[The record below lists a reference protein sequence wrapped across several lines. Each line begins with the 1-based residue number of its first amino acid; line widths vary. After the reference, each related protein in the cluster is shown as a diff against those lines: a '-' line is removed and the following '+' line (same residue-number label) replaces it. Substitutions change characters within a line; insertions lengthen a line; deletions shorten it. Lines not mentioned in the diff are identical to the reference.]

1 MIRTRTR
8 KILRDVFS
16 RKMRTLLVSISIFIG
31 VLGVIAL
38 LTVRDLIVRQLEE
51 DVREDELTMI
61 DVEVSL
67 RSGEEVDNAALLQ
80 LLNQNTAEGQQI
92 ETLDGI
98 SIVEAQAIY
107 PIEFRHVNDE
117 QFEEAELR
125 SYSTLLQDVQLEP
138 MRLVEDGEW
147 PRAGQNEVALE
158 TRMADRYGFSV
169 GDTIVFQVAGENGIE
184 AVEYTIS
191 GLVFHPYSY
200 KRPGPTG
207 ALTPGPEDGIYA
219 QYEDAQSLLDLNGFN
234 VFVARYENFEKADTQ
249 FEAFQNVIKANSPY
263 RVIFALLENPAENGQ
278 VLNAETFG
286 NILSLLA
293 LVAMVVSGFLVV
305 NVVNTIVV
313 EQKRQIGVLKALG
326 ATRLDNFFIY
336 AGIAFTY
343 GAIGTTFA
351 LIPGVLLGYQL
362 ALTLAP
368 QLDVLIEGFQ
378 LSWTSI
384 IFGMVMGLVV
394 PVLAATIPVY
404 NGTRV
409 RIMDAI
415 TDLGIGGDY
424 GQGRIAR
431 FIGGLPLPFGFRQ
444 ALSNV
449 VQKKGRLALTGMT
462 LTLAIGSSMGVFAMG
477 ISLNK
482 AVQDIFNRLDYQ
494 ITVIPYE
501 VQDLESTKQTLES
514 LDEITT
520 ANPGVIM
527 SIEIVG
533 DYENFFTR
541 NNQVVAFGVI
551 PEEKDYTWNYE
562 AGTGWD
568 NDPDRDGVVISAPMA
583 DQLGVTAGDT
593 ITFVVSGNQV
603 TEEVIG
609 IEGAAFDAMWIH
621 WERLALLA
629 GFTED
634 GPVPNQY
641 IVPARI
647 GEELSPIFAF
657 GMDGNAANLFN
668 PGTGLPV
675 DSVLLTDV
683 FAEAQNIEEGGT
695 VQLSVGETTV
705 ERTVAGLVP
714 YDRLVEE
721 ASRFELD
728 VPIVP
733 ENVVMFLFTDLLS
746 LSGDSEFLENAAPL
760 PNGYYL
766 STNLDDPTIES
777 VDKVIDKV
785 ETALGQQGINS
796 EIQNQVEQFS
806 EISDLIVQ
814 YTAILSLAAILIAA
828 VGAVGL
834 LTTLTI
840 TVFERQK
847 EIGVMRSIGAGS
859 TAIGLQ
865 FMTEGILIGIMAWVI
880 GIPISY
886 FLALGLNAAFRLETV
901 KFTYPF
907 EVLILGLV
915 GMIVIAGLASLGPS
929 LSAARKTVSDILRYQ

>member
-1 MIRTRTR
+1 MIRTRGR
-8 KILRDVFS
+8 KILRDISS
-16 RKMRTLLVSISIFIG
+16 RKMRTVLVSTSIFIG

-67 RSGEEVDNAALLQ
+67 RSGDVVDNQALLH
-80 LLNQNTAEGQQI
+80 LLNQDDESEQNLEA
-92 ETLDGI
+92 LNGI
-98 SIVEAQAIY
+98 SIVEGQAIY
-107 PIEFRHVNDE
+107 PIEFRHANEDKYE
-117 QFEEAELR
+117 QAEIR
-125 SYSTLLQDVQLEP
+125 SYSKLLQDVELEP
-138 MRLVEDGEW
+138 MRLVEGGVW
-147 PRAGQNEVALE
+147 PRVGQQEVVLE
-158 TRMADRYGFSV
+158 TRMADQYGFEV
-169 GDTIVFQVAGENGIE
+169 GDSILFQVADGDGTTD
-184 AVEYTIS
+184 VEYMVT

-200 KRPGPTG
+200 KRPGTTG
-207 ALTPGPEDGIYA
+207 ALTPGPEDGIYI
-219 QYEDAQSLLDLNGFN
+219 QFEDARDLLGLSGFN
-234 VFVARYENFEKADTQ
+234 VFVARYERFDLAKEQ
-249 FEAFQNVIKANSPY
+249 FEAFQNAIKANSPY
-263 RVIFALLENPAENGQ
+263 RVVFALLEDPTENGQ

-326 ATRLDNFFIY
+326 ASRFDNFFIF
-336 AGIAFTY
+336 AGIAFIY
-343 GAIGTTFA
+343 GAIGTILA

-378 LSWTSI
+378 LSFPSI
-384 IFGMVMGLVV
+384 LFGIGMGLVV
-394 PVLAATIPVY
+394 PVLAAAIPVY
-404 NGTRV
+404 NGTQV

-415 TDLGIGGDY
+415 TDLGIGSGY
-424 GQGRIAR
+424 GQGRMSQ
-431 FIGGLPLPFGFRQ
+431 FIGGLPLPIGLRQ

-449 VQKKGRLALTGMT
+449 VQKKGRLALTGIT

-482 AVQDIFNRLDYQ
+482 AVQDIFDRLDYQ

-501 VQDLESTKQTLES
+501 VQNLETTKATLEG
-514 LDEITT
+514 LDEIET

-527 SIEIVG
+527 SIEIEG
-533 DYENFFTR
+533 TYENFFTR

-551 PEEKDYTWNYE
+551 PEEKDYRWNYE
-562 AGTGWD
+562 AGNGWD
-568 NDPDRDGVVISAPMA
+568 DDPNREGVVISAPMA
-583 DQLGVTAGDT
+583 DQLGITDGDQ
-593 ITFVVSGNQV
+593 ITFVVSGNEV

-609 IEGAAFDAMWIH
+609 IERAAFDAIWIN

-629 GFTED
+629 GFTEG
-634 GPVPNQY
+634 GPIPNQY
-641 IVPARI
+641 IVAGAI
-647 GEELSPIFAF
+647 GENTPIFGF
-657 GMDGNAANLFN
+657 GMDGNAANIFN
-668 PGTGLPV
+668 PGTGISV
-675 DSVLLTDV
+675 NSVLITDIL
-683 FAEAQNIEEGGT
+683 AERQGVEEGDTLQIEIEGN
-695 VQLSVGETTV
+695 QV
-705 ERTVAGLVP
+705 ERTVGGIVP

-721 ASRFELD
+721 VAQFELD
-728 VPIVP
+728 VPFVP
-733 ENVVMFLFTDLLS
+733 DNVVMFLFTDLLV
-746 LSGDSEFLENAAPL
+746 LAGDDEALDAAAPL

-766 STNLDDPTIES
+766 STNLDDPTIEA
-777 VDKVIDKV
+777 VDEVINEV
-785 ETALGQQGINS
+785 EAALAAEGINS

-814 YTAILSLAAILIAA
+814 YTAILSLAAILIGA

-859 TAIGLQ
+859 TAIGIQ
-865 FMTEGILIGIMAWVI
+865 FMTEGVLIGLLAWVI

-901 KFTYPF
+901 KFTYPL
-907 EVLILGLV
+907 EVLGLGLV
-915 GMIVIAGLASLGPS
+915 GMLLIAIVASLGPS

>member
-1 MIRTRTR
+1 
-8 KILRDVFS
+8 
-16 RKMRTLLVSISIFIG
+16 
-31 VLGVIAL
+31 
-38 LTVRDLIVRQLEE
+38 
-51 DVREDELTMI
+51 
-61 DVEVSL
+61 
-67 RSGEEVDNAALLQ
+67 
-80 LLNQNTAEGQQI
+80 
-92 ETLDGI
+92 
-98 SIVEAQAIY
+98 
-107 PIEFRHVNDE
+107 
-117 QFEEAELR
+117 
-125 SYSTLLQDVQLEP
+125 
-138 MRLVEDGEW
+138 
-147 PRAGQNEVALE
+147 
-158 TRMADRYGFSV
+158 
-169 GDTIVFQVAGENGIE
+169 
-184 AVEYTIS
+184 
-191 GLVFHPYSY
+191 
-200 KRPGPTG
+200 
-207 ALTPGPEDGIYA
+207 
-219 QYEDAQSLLDLNGFN
+219 
-234 VFVARYENFEKADTQ
+234 
-249 FEAFQNVIKANSPY
+249 
-263 RVIFALLENPAENGQ
+263 
-278 VLNAETFG
+278 
-286 NILSLLA
+286 
-293 LVAMVVSGFLVV
+293 MVVSGFLVV

-313 EQKRQIGVLKALG
+313 EQKRQIGVLKSIG
-326 ATRLDNFFIY
+326 ATRFDNFFIY
-336 AGIAFTY
+336 GGIAFTY
-343 GAIGTTFA
+343 GAIGTAFA

-368 QLDVLIEGFQ
+368 QLDILIEGFQ

-384 IFGMVMGLVV
+384 IFGSVMGLVV
-394 PVLAATIPVY
+394 PVLAAMIPVY

-415 TDLGIGGDY
+415 TDLGIGGTY
-424 GQGRIAR
+424 GQGPLAQ
-431 FIGGLPLPFGFRQ
+431 FIGSLPLPFSFRQ
-444 ALSNV
+444 ALSNI
-449 VQKKGRLALTGMT
+449 VQKKGRLALTGIT

-501 VQDLESTKQTLES
+501 VQDLETTKQTLES

-533 DYENFFTR
+533 NYENFFTR

-551 PEEKDYTWNYE
+551 PESGDYDWNYK

-568 NDPDRDGVVISAPMA
+568 NDPNRQGVVISAPMA
-583 DQLGVTAGDT
+583 DQLGITAGDA
-593 ITFVVSGNQV
+593 IAFVVSGNQV

-609 IEGAAFDAMWIH
+609 IERAAFDAMWIH
-621 WERLALLA
+621 WEHLALLA
-629 GFTED
+629 GFVEG
-634 GPVPNQY
+634 GPIPNQY
-641 IVPARI
+641 IVI
-647 GEELSPIFAF
+647 GSIGVDESPIFAF

-668 PGTGLPV
+668 PGTGIPI
-675 DSVLLTDV
+675 DGVLITDV
-683 FAEAQNIEEGGT
+683 LAESQNIEEGDT
-695 VQLSVGETTV
+695 VQLTIGDNTV
-705 ERTVAGLVP
+705 ARTVAGIVP

-721 ASRFELD
+721 VSRFELD
-728 VPIVP
+728 VPLVP
-733 ENVVMFLFTDLLS
+733 ENVAMFLFTDLVM
-746 LSGDSEFLENAAPL
+746 LSGENEGIENATPL

-766 STNLDDPTIES
+766 STNLEDPSIED
-777 VDKVIDKV
+777 VDEVIDIV
-785 ETALGQQGINS
+785 EAALGEKGITS

-865 FMTEGILIGIMAWVI
+865 FMTEGILIGILAWII

-901 KFTYPF
+901 KFTYPP
-907 EVLILGLV
+907 EVLVFGLV
-915 GMIVIAGLASLGPS
+915 GMILIAGLASLGPS